1 MNALDKAIKTIDA
14 YSYKSAYQDLER
26 AYRMHKNNKPLLKDM
41 IKQWA
46 DRHLEKEARQALKD
60 FEKQH
65 GRMTDKA
72 IKNMDGYSSWK
83 QAYKDIESII
93 DYYAPYDNLIV
104 SKIKEWYNKNKNDK
118 NAKEAYEK
126 IRQKLVKQGYKNIL

>member
-46 DRHLEKEARQALKD
+46 DRHPEKEAKQALKD

-65 GRMTDKA
+65 GKMTDKA
-72 IKNMDGYSSWK
+72 IKNMDAKVFTVHIHQNSPFNGW
-83 QAYKDIESII
+83 IEKM
-93 DYYAPYDNLIV
+93 DELDKNGEGK
-104 SKIKEWYNKNKNDK
+104 KIKFTDRVKLEKF
-118 NAKEAYEK
+118 AKELKSKGFKNY
-126 IRQKLVKQGYKNIL
+126 QGY